1 MSAEIVVPD
10 HERQVK
16 LALGYNV
23 RACADGIILEL
34 LYYDHVDQRTYVIG
48 RYYLPLKIAEDLAKD
63 LRESV
68 EELKSGKKIS

>member
-1 MSAEIVVPD
+1 MSTEIVVPD
-10 HERQVK
+10 SERTVR

-48 RYYLPLKIAEDLAKD
+48 RYYIPLRIAEDLARD
-63 LRESV
+63 LRESI
-68 EELKSGKKIS
+68 EELKSGKKVS